1 VRLAAFQKAAAALPP
16 AAVFQVSYAC
26 GLGIVRDL
34 GARHGVPVL
43 ALDADPDA
51 IGLRSRYAAGAVC
64 PDPLADEEAFVTWLE
79 TLGRRL
85 PRRAVVFP
93 SHDEYIWPLSRH
105 AARLEPWYVV
115 PFSRWDAMQRVHDK
129 RAQMQAAWRAGVDTP
144 RTVFVNSGAEL
155 EAAAS
160 EIRFPAVLKPVES
173 LAFKLRFHRHILDA
187 ATPADL
193 QRIYDKVDDLGVL
206 MLQERIPGG
215 EHELWTVGSY
225 LDAGSRPL
233 AVFTGHKLRQYP
245 HAGGSCLAGVSRW
258 NQGLADAGLRLL
270 QELRFHGVSQVEFK
284 RDPRDGRFCLMEV
297 NARHW
302 KWHSL
307 AAACGVNL
315 SFAAYNDAVGRPY
328 VTPRQIDGVKWIVVN
343 KDVPLAL
350 LEVAKH
356 ERGPVEYVRSLRGTR
371 VDGLH
376 SLADPVPGLLNAC
389 TVAKQVATRAPRAR
403 ADV

>member
-1 VRLAAFQKAAAALPP
+1 MRFGAFQKAAAALPP
-16 AAVFQVSYAC
+16 AAVFQVSYSC
-26 GLGIVRDL
+26 GLDIVRDL
-34 GARHGVPVL
+34 GRHGVPVL
-43 ALDADPDA
+43 ALDADPAA
-51 IGLRSRYAAGAVC
+51 IGLRSRYAAGMVC
-64 PDPLADEEAFVTWLE
+64 PSPLDDEEAFLTWME
-79 TLGRRL
+79 TLGPRL
-85 PRRAVVFP
+85 PQRAVVFP

-105 AARLEPWYVV
+105 AERLEPWYIV
-115 PFSRWDAMQRVHDK
+115 PFSRWDAMQRVYDK
-129 RAQMQAAWRAGVDTP
+129 RAQMEAAARAGVDMP
-144 RTVFVNSGAEL
+144 RTAFVSSAAEL
-155 EAAAS
+155 QAAAA
-160 EIRFPAVLKPVES
+160 EIPFPAVLKPVES
-173 LAFKLRFHRHILDA
+173 LAFKLRFHRHILDVE
-187 ATPADL
+187 TPADL

-258 NQGLADAGLRLL
+258 DGDLADAGLRLL
-270 QELRFHGVSQVEFK
+270 RELRFHGVSQVEFK

-302 KWHSL
+302 KWHGL

-315 SFAAYNDAVGRPY
+315 SLAAYSDAVGRPY
-328 VTPRQIDGVKWIVVN
+328 VAPRQLDGVKWIVVN

-350 LEVAKH
+350 LEIAKR
-356 ERGPVEYVRSLRGTR
+356 ERDPLEYVRSLRGTR

-389 TVAKQVATRAPRAR
+389 TVARQIATRSPRAR